1 MGILENFLKLVS
13 IDSPSDEDSKSCP
26 STEIQHNVAD
36 YIVKT
41 LKDIGL
47 CNVREKNGYVYGE
60 LTATKGY
67 EDRPKIGFI
76 SHMDTAPDFNGFG
89 VKPQIIENYDG
100 ERVLLNGSGH
110 YLDPKD
116 FPEILTFKGQ
126 TLITTDGTTLLGAD
140 DKAGI
145 AEILHAVETV
155 QKQGIAHGTV
165 CVAFTPDEEI
175 GRGADLFDVD
185 GFGADFAYTV
195 DGGLVGEIEYQNFNA
210 ANAQIVFEGV
220 SIHPGSAKGK
230 MVNSQYI
237 AMEFAN
243 LLPVFERPEHT
254 EGTEG
259 FFHLISSQG
268 STEKTTLQYIIR
280 DHDSEKFSAKKQ
292 TIENITSFINEKY
305 GQGTAKAT
313 IKDSY
318 YNMESKILPVFH
330 LVDNADKAISSV
342 GLIPKHIPI
351 RGGTDGARL
360 SFMGLPCPN
369 LATGG
374 ANFHGRYECIS
385 LQSIEKCSQVVV
397 ELIKIYSEN

>member
-195 DGGLVGEIEYQNFNA
+195 DGGLAGEIEYQNFNA

-259 FFHLISSQG
+259 FFHLISSRG

-292 TIENITSFINEKY
+292 MIENITAFINEKY

-318 YNMESKILPVFH
+318 YNMERKILPVFH

-385 LQSIEKCSQVVV
+385 LQSMEKCSQVVV
-397 ELIKIYSEN
+397 ELIKIYSKN